1 MNVQVYSTGVPNK
14 VGGACLHYNYI
25 SAYKKISVMMHKK
38 ITFWHLTLNEDFVRA
53 RVQAV
58 QEHDALGY
66 LNLSIH
72 RFLIITRTF

>member
-1 MNVQVYSTGVPNK
+1 
-14 VGGACLHYNYI
+14 
-25 SAYKKISVMMHKK
+25 MMHKK
-38 ITFWHLTLNEDFVRA
+38 ITFWHLTLYEDFVRA

-72 RFLIITRTF
+72 PFLIITRTF